1 MATNF
6 IAPADPLTVPAPAGG
21 VISGT
26 AYLIGAAL
34 FGIAGNTAA
43 EGVGFPLHR
52 QGVWSLPKAGS
63 VNWAIGAKLYWD
75 NTAKAVTNVA
85 TNNTLIGVS
94 REARVNADT
103 TVEVALGLVA

>member
-6 IAPADPLTVPAPAGG
+6 IAPDEPLTLPAPSGG
-21 VISGT
+21 VTSST
-26 AYLIGAAL
+26 AYLIGAA
-34 FGIAGNTAA
+34 FGIAGDSAA
-43 EGVGFPLHR
+43 EGEGFPLHR
-52 QGVWSLPKAGS
+52 RGVWRLPKATA
-63 VNWAIGAKLYWD
+63 VNWTVGAKLYWD
-75 NTAKAVTNVA
+75 NTAKNVTNVA